1 MTATKDEI
9 GARVDALANLHE
21 GDAFVEAVR
30 KLADELG
37 PEETPVLHQV
47 LLERAADEED
57 FQQAVRR
64 RFAERGWTRRT
75 LARLERLWRDD
86 RADVVAAALEAG
98 EAGAGDLARELD
110 GLRRERGRAALVLDE
125 LSRHRSPRVRAW
137 VPGAARELLGE
148 QAERLVLSLTRDRE
162 ESVREAAVAA
172 LVALGPDGARSALP
186 DLRRKLRSPR
196 RSDRV
201 GAMWA
206 LAELRDEAAVPV
218 LAERAEASESAGE
231 RSAARAALLA
241 LRGDEAAIAAG
252 LREHDHEQV
261 PALAAAARILR
272 TEATVAALRDAA
284 ANAPD
289 EECRAACAAELERIE
304 EGEV

>member
-1 MTATKDEI
+1 MTATKEEI
-9 GARVDALANLHE
+9 GARVDALANVHE

-30 KLADELG
+30 ELADELG
-37 PEETPVLHQV
+37 PEGKPLLHQV

-75 LARLERLWRDD
+75 LARVERLWRDD
-86 RADVVAAALEAG
+86 RADSVAAALEAG
-98 EAGAGDLARELD
+98 EAGAEGLARELD

-125 LSRHRSPRVRAW
+125 LSRHPSPRVRAW
-137 VPGAARELLGE
+137 VPGAAADLLGE
-148 QAERLVLSLTRDRE
+148 QAERLVLSLTRDRDE
-162 ESVREAAVAA
+162 LVREAAVAA

-196 RSDRV
+196 RADRV
-201 GAMWA
+201 RAMWA
-206 LAELRDEAAVPV
+206 LAELRDEASFPV
-218 LAERAEASESAGE
+218 LSERAEAAESAGE
-231 RSAARAALLA
+231 RNAARAALLA

-252 LREHDHEQV
+252 LSEHDHEQV

-272 TEATVAALRDAA
+272 TETTVAALRDAA
-284 ANAPD
+284 AHAPD

-304 EGEV
+304 EDA